1 MDLLKENF
9 HLKTELS
16 SRNNLIRILEEDLVS
31 NKKRESAL
39 ISRNNELEAKLLK
52 FKEILKFI
60 KRKKK
65 SSSPTRKKTPKNP
78 NPTGNASEDENSSLT
93 HSELPISFIDKDF
106 SMEMT
111 ESMLNST
118 KDSFNKTRAKSA
130 IRGYELYMDIKKNY
144 FSL

>member
-16 SRNNLIRILEEDLVS
+16 SRNNLIRILEEDMINS
-31 NKKRESAL
+31 KKRESAL
-39 ISRNNELEAKLLK
+39 KSRNNELEAKHAK

-60 KRKKK
+60 KKKKK

-78 NPTGNASEDENSSLT
+78 NTTGNVSEDENSSMT
-93 HSELPISFIDKDF
+93 ISELPISFIDKDF
-106 SMEMT
+106 SMEMS
-111 ESMLNST
+111 ESMMNST

-130 IRGYELYMDIKKNY
+130 IRGYFGLRK
-144 FSL
+144 